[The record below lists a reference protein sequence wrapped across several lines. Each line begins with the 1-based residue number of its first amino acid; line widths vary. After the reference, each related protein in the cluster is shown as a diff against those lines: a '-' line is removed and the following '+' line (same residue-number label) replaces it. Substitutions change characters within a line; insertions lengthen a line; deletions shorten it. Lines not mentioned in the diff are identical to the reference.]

1 MEGGVEFRQFNVL
14 LSECVARGQ
23 QNGIDCSRIEEE
35 AASLFFVDALENREF
50 GKRGLFPETCGGIS
64 RIHKSRALLQQLTF
78 STSKDCGALKTAKKE
93 EEEKVKAWKRKA
105 APKHGL

>member
-1 MEGGVEFRQFNVL
+1 MDGGVEFRQFNVL

-50 GKRGLFPETCGGIS
+50 GKRGLFPEHVEAFREYINQEPYCNS
-64 RIHKSRALLQQLTF
+64 
-78 STSKDCGALKTAKKE
+78 
-93 EEEKVKAWKRKA
+93 
-105 APKHGL
+105 